1 MVQVKEAT
9 YVPVAGGGGQI
20 QAVVTVGNQEVRSA
34 LPIGSDDAFLQSL
47 LDDLEV
53 RIEKVTYVPGPGR
66 REIHVTMTLGGRS
79 YISRI
84 PFDEGDPTIGSS
96 MDRLLQAVGTRF
108 VRTMESSLSQGEVD
122 DAARPEPV
130 SAPGDEPA

>member
-1 MVQVKEAT
+1 
-9 YVPVAGGGGQI
+9 
-20 QAVVTVGNQEVRSA
+20 

-53 RIEKVTYVPGPGR
+53 RIEKVAYLPGPGR

-84 PFDEGDPTIGSS
+84 PFDEDDTIIGSS

-108 VRTMESSLSQGEVD
+108 VRTMESSLGRGEAD
-122 DAARPEPV
+122 DAARPESV
-130 SAPGDEPA
+130 SSPTDESA